1 MAHVTRCPYC
11 GSVWLLPDAKTAQ
24 SGPVKCAECHHNFD
38 ATCDLLEVPDDM
50 FSEQDYRELTQEESY
65 PKSALARDSSV
76 TDSEPRILTPPVI
89 PPQPAQPFI
98 QPAVPATQPV
108 AAAETAGTA
117 GQQPQS
123 PGAGSTTPPP
133 IRPVPDENRKDP
145 SLGDLGSLK
154 KAVGGLPDKT
164 VPQPA
169 EPPQTMQRPI
179 AARPDFDRPRM
190 QRHESSGHS
199 GLSIPLLI
207 LLLILTA
214 AVAAVV
220 FNQKIIRKVP
230 QSDQLFSRVCRTV
243 PCPGYCFEDIEA
255 FSVTRSTLRALDA
268 EHQYLLEAT
277 LTNTSSVE
285 QKLPNLKV
293 AFLDGAG
300 EALLRRTV
308 SPEEYLE
315 APTSGKRQKGLPAGK
330 ALTVRFTLTS
340 SVAPS
345 RSVVTPSYDEVK
357 SIPEPSAKSEQ

>member
-24 SGPVKCAECHHNFD
+24 SGPVKCAECHHSFD

-50 FSEQDYRELTQEESY
+50 FSEQDYREMTLEESY
-65 PKSALARDSSV
+65 PKSALAQDSSV

-89 PPQPAQPFI
+89 PPQPTQPFI
-98 QPAVPATQPV
+98 QPAVPATRPI
-108 AAAETAGTA
+108 AAAEPAGA
-117 GQQPQS
+117 PNQQHQFHD
-123 PGAGSTTPPP
+123 AGSIIPPP
-133 IRPVPDENRKDP
+133 IRPIPDEGRKDP

-154 KAVGGLPDKT
+154 RTVSSQPDKT
-164 VPQPA
+164 FPQPA
-169 EPPQTMQRPI
+169 EPPRTVQRPL
-179 AARPDFDRPRM
+179 ATRPDFDRPRT
-190 QRHESSGHS
+190 QRHEFSGNS
-199 GLSIPLLI
+199 GLSVSLML
-207 LLLILTA
+207 LLLILVV
-214 AVAAVV
+214 AVAAVI
-220 FNQKIIRKVP
+220 FNQKVIRKYP
-230 QSDQLFSRVCRTV
+230 QSDQLFSRICRTV

-277 LTNTSSVE
+277 LTNTSSVA

-293 AFLDGAG
+293 EFLDGAG

-315 APTSGKRQKGLPAGK
+315 APASGKRQNGLPGGK

-345 RSVVTPSYDEVK
+345 RSVVAPNYHEVK
-357 SIPEPSAKSEQ
+357 STDISEKSEP